1 MTELRYQSCAENERA
16 SSRFPPP
23 WTIEELNNACLI
35 VRDKYGQAL
44 GHFYFENEPGRLV
57 AAILLTKD
65 EARRLAANFRSQR
78 Q

>member
-1 MTELRYQSCAENERA
+1 
-16 SSRFPPP
+16 
-23 WTIEELNNACLI
+23 LNNACLI

-44 GHFYFENEPGRLV
+44 GHFYFENEPGRRV
-57 AAILLTKD
+57 AANLLTKD